1 MTFKIVETVGLT
13 LPGVETATRYDGSRL
28 LKVGGSFMAGVAT
41 HASAE
46 PATLVVRASFEDR
59 EFLLAEA
66 PKTYYLTD
74 YYRQHPVVLVR
85 LSHLDREA
93 LHDILAVSRRL
104 TLAKMTK
111 ARQMPCRRGEQWPS
125 DAEDRY

>member
-1 MTFKIVETVGLT
+1 MSFKLVETVGLA
-13 LPGVETATRYDGSRL
+13 LPGVERATKYDGSPL
-28 LKVGGSFMAGVAT
+28 LKVGGSFMAGLAT

-59 EFLLAEA
+59 EFLLADA
-66 PKTYYLTD
+66 PETYYLTD
-74 YYRQHPVVLVR
+74 YYRAHSVVLVR

-93 LHDILAVSRRL
+93 LRDILTVSRRL

-125 DAEDRY
+125 DSDDRY